1 MKHFFSKVLPQLK
14 EFIKVDHFCI
24 YCGETNTD
32 SKECKGTL
40 KSGTKEVQV
49 AQQAQGQV

>member
-1 MKHFFSKVLPQLK
+1 MKHKFVKVLPCLTG
-14 EFIKVDHFCI
+14 FIKSKFFCI
-24 YCGETNTD
+24 YCGETDTN

-40 KSGTKEVQV
+40 KSGTKEVQA